1 MTSKLRVSSMAALAV
16 AGIAISSAPV
26 RAEDWKA
33 KEAELVGLHQLCDRG
48 DRKACV
54 RFGMLL
60 GEAKERHSE
69 WRKAHA
75 EWWWWE
81 H

>member
-1 MTSKLRVSSMAALAV
+1 MTSKLKLLGVTALLLGSTVLSSGVVQAA
-16 AGIAISSAPV
+16 
-26 RAEDWKA
+26 DWTA
-33 KEAELVGLHQLCDRG
+33 REAELVGLHQLCDKG
-48 DRKACV
+48 DRKACA

-60 GEAKERHSE
+60 GEAKERHAD
-69 WRKAHA
+69 WRRAHA

>member
-1 MTSKLRVSSMAALAV
+1 MTSKMKLLGVTALLLGSTVLSSGVVQAA
-16 AGIAISSAPV
+16 
-26 RAEDWKA
+26 DWTA
-33 KEAELVGLHQLCDRG
+33 REAELVGLHQLCDKG

-60 GEAKERHSE
+60 GEAKERHAD
-69 WRKAHA
+69 WRRAHA